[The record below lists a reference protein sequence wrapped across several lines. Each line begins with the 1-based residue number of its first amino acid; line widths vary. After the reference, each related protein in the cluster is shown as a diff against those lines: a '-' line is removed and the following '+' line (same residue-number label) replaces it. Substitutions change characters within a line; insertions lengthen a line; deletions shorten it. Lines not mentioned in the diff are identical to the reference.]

1 MKTSKYPFKVK
12 KTGCSNYSVEFYNK
26 KYIMYKSDNY
36 RKKCWVMEE
45 LSPFKPLEMQFKWFG
60 CKKLSNYLDM
70 LKLIYENNTETLKN
84 ILDSFNSLKGDGNGK
99 KETK

>member
-12 KTGCSNYSVEFYNK
+12 KMGHNYSVEFYCK
-26 KYIMYKSDNY
+26 KYTIYKSDAY
-36 RKKCWVMEE
+36 GKPCWVMEE
-45 LSPFKPLEMQFKWFG
+45 LAPFKPLGMQFKWFG
-60 CKKLSNYLDM
+60 CKKLSSYLDM

-84 ILDSFNSLKGDGNGK
+84 ILDSFNSLHGGENGQ